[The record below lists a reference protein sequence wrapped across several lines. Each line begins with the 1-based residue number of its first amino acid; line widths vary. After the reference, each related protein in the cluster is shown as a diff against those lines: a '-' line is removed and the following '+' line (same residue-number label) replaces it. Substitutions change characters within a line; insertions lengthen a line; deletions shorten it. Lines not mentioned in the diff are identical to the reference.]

1 MSDETKEKPQ
11 IEKFREKAKEL
22 GCDGDE
28 RAFESVVRKIAKTP
42 SKKAE
47 KPKNAKKPR

>member
-1 MSDETKEKPQ
+1 MSDDAKEKPQ

-28 RAFESVVRKIAKTP
+28 AAFEDVVRRIARSP
-42 SKKAE
+42 SKKTGD
-47 KPKNAKKPR
+47 KPKKKKA

>member
-1 MSDETKEKPQ
+1 MSDDTKEKPQ

-28 RAFESVVRKIAKTP
+28 RAFESVVRKIAKAP
-42 SKKAE
+42 VKKGA
-47 KPKNAKKPR
+47 PKTQKKRAK